1 MKNKF
6 ISLICAVL
14 TVTNINMVPI
24 AAKEEITTESPTITE
39 STSTDD
45 SKNSANPEETE
56 VPADKNDSEEITPAP
71 SATPE
76 GQVEPTE
83 SPEPTTSPVPTESPE
98 PTETPSVEESKEKT
112 PEETVSPESDLDE
125 EINEDDIMTLSEG
138 DGPSVAEN
146 TTLTYIAHAQRLGWM
161 NAVHSKEIAGTTG
174 QSRGLEAIKIA
185 LPQNLLAS
193 GSISVQ
199 AHVQSYGWQNAVGN
213 DQLAGTTGQN
223 RSIEALRISLTGA
236 LANQYDII
244 YRAHVQSIGW
254 QKWVRNGAVAG
265 TTGQSR
271 RIEAVQIYLRDKS
284 ERVPIGS
291 IDKTIY
297 YTAHAQSIGWM
308 STVTNGSVAGT
319 TGRSKNLEALQVCLN
334 DDMLDYGNIS
344 VQAHVQS
351 IGWMNPVGNEQ
362 VAGTTGQSKG
372 IEGLKI
378 SLTGE
383 LANYYDIYYRAH
395 VSGIGWLGW
404 TMNGNLA
411 GSVGCNRRIE
421 AVQISVY
428 AKNDPN
434 APKVST
440 SSTNSVNGAQN
451 TPTYYSQRDS
461 RWAGAT
467 YNGYNLQSTG
477 CVPTAVAMAVDG
489 ILHNGVTPKTMA
501 DYLVTTGEFAGRK
514 HGGSGLAIKYGA
526 EHYGLKT
533 IGISSYNGLLH
544 SLETGDIV
552 VFQVGAGTFTSR
564 GSTHAIV
571 LFRNSGGNTYV
582 YDPWNAHNG
591 WYSISMIWNQ
601 RSTNSYDLTGG
612 YVGYGI
618 YQ

>member
-14 TVTNINMVPI
+14 TVTNINMVLI
-24 AAKEEITTESPTITE
+24 AAKEGITTESPTITE

-71 SATPE
+71 SVTPE

-83 SPEPTTSPVPTESPE
+83 SPEPTTSPVPPESPE
-98 PTETPSVEESKEKT
+98 PTETPSVEESKEET

-199 AHVQSYGWQNAVGN
+199 AHVQSYGWQSAVGN

-254 QKWVRNGAVAG
+254 
-265 TTGQSR
+265 
-271 RIEAVQIYLRDKS
+271 
-284 ERVPIGS
+284 
-291 IDKTIY
+291 
-297 YTAHAQSIGWM
+297 
-308 STVTNGSVAGT
+308 
-319 TGRSKNLEALQVCLN
+319 
-334 DDMLDYGNIS
+334 
-344 VQAHVQS
+344 
-351 IGWMNPVGNEQ
+351 MNPVGNEQ
-362 VAGTTGQSKG
+362 IAGTTGQSKG
-372 IEGLKI
+372 IEGLKM
-378 SLTGE
+378 SFTGE

-533 IGISSYNGLLH
+533 VGIGSYNALVH